1 MSTGLTRVIEDYLVT
16 IYRLEKKY
24 GVAKTSDIARLL
36 KVSLGTVTN
45 NLVRLKALSLV
56 EHLPYKGIRLT
67 KKGREIALGVIKRH
81 RLAERLLTDVLGVEW
96 YKTHEI
102 AHKLEHDM
110 EGLESHLEKALGN
123 PERCPHGNP
132 ISENISTSGIKLS
145 EASERR
151 AYKVISVD
159 LEETSLLEYLEELQ
173 LKPGTL
179 LKVLLINDTISV
191 ELGEKI
197 VELPRLI
204 ASRVIVREVR
214 ENV

>member
-1 MSTGLTRVIEDYLVT
+1 MSNNLTRVIEDYLVT

-24 GVAKTSDIARLL
+24 GVAKTSEIARLL

-56 EHLPYKGIRLT
+56 EHSPYKGIKLT
-67 KKGREIALGVIKRH
+67 KKGREIALKVLKRH
-81 RLAERLLTDVLGVEW
+81 RLAERLLTDILGVEW
-96 YKTHEI
+96 HKAHDI

-123 PERCPHGNP
+123 PKHCPHGNP
-132 ISENISTSGIKLS
+132 ISEEIPVGGIRLS
-145 EASERR
+145 DVSEQR
-151 AYKVISVD
+151 AYEVVSVD
-159 LEETSLLEYLEELQ
+159 LEETSLLEYLEELR

-179 LKVLLINDTISV
+179 LEVLSVNNIISV
-191 ELGEKI
+191 KLGERV

-204 ASRVIVREVR
+204 ASMVMVKEVS